1 MKKKLIYTITLTCM
15 LLVACSDDFTEI
27 APTGALSDEA
37 LQNAVGIDLKLT
49 AAYSAMDGERVNA
62 LGEGVSRGGD
72 NWWTDVVSDDAHRGS
87 TDGDNTELFQ
97 LETLDWQTGNSWFLG
112 RWSALF
118 GGVNQAN
125 AVLALI
131 DQVPDGDFSQQTGE
145 ALFLRGYFNFELQ
158 KFYGNVPFIS
168 LENAVNLEFNQPNPG
183 PIWAEIE
190 ADFQA
195 AIDNLGSE
203 RVTGRANSWVAK
215 AFLGKAYLYQEKWD
229 EAFALLNEV
238 VTEGP
243 YALNDEYVNNFN
255 LVGENSSEAVFSIE
269 FVADDGRS
277 YNGNGAGTLNFPGG
291 GPLGTCC
298 GFYQPTQD
306 LVNAYQTDGSGL
318 PLLDTFADTDVT
330 SDYGI
335 ESYELDAEGT
345 IIEDADG
352 NPVATPFDLHTGPL
366 DPRLD
371 YTVSRRGVDYNGFG
385 NNPGK
390 AWIRATFADVS
401 GPYLPK
407 KNVYQA
413 DEVDANR
420 GTGGWG
426 SDWSGINYNIMR
438 FADVLLLAAEAA
450 VEKSSPDLPLAL
462 EYVNR
467 VRNRAKNMTYVQAL
481 DNNNVAIP
489 DTDAANYQIE
499 PYASFP
505 DQAFARKAVR
515 FERRLELGMEGHRL
529 FDLRRWGVAEEVINT
544 YIANEAED
552 INQSDYGRFGTYT
565 DKYNLFPIPLTAIDQ
580 SGNILDQNPLY

>member
-1 MKKKLIYTITLTCM
+1 M
-15 LLVACSDDFTEI
+15 LLVACSDDFTDI

-37 LQNAVGIDLKLT
+37 LQNATGVDLKLT
-49 AAYSAMDGERVNA
+49 AAYSAMDGERVNR
-62 LGEGVSRGGD
+62 LGEGVSAGGD
-72 NWWTDVVSDDAHRGS
+72 NWWADVIADDAHRGS

-125 AVLALI
+125 AVLTLI
-131 DQVPDGDFSQQTGE
+131 DQVPDGDFTQQTGE
-145 ALFLRGYFNFELQ
+145 ALFLRGYFNFQLQ

-168 LENAVNLEFNQPNPG
+168 VENAVNLEFNQPNPG
-183 PIWAEIE
+183 PIWAQIE

-195 AIDNLGSE
+195 AIDNLGSDV
-203 RVTGRANSWVAK
+203 VTGRANSWVAK
-215 AFLGKAYLYQEKWD
+215 AFLGKVYLYQEKWD
-229 EAFALLNEV
+229 EAFTLLNEV

-243 YALNDEYVNNFN
+243 YSLSTEFVNNFN
-255 LVGENSSEAVFSIE
+255 LAGENSAEAIFSIE
-269 FVADDGRS
+269 FVADSGRS
-277 YNGNGAGTLNFPGG
+277 FNGNGAGTLNFPNP
-291 GPLGTCC
+291 GPLGSCC

-330 SDYGI
+330 SDYDI
-335 ESYELDAEGT
+335 ESDE
-345 IIEDADG
+345 
-352 NPVATPFDLHTGPL
+352 PFTLHTGPL

-390 AWIRATFADVS
+390 AWIRATFNDVS

-420 GTGGWG
+420 GIGGWG

-438 FADVLLLAAEAA
+438 FADLLLLAAEAS
-450 VEKSSPDLPLAL
+450 VEKSSPDLALAL
-462 EYVNR
+462 DYVNQ

-481 DNNNVAIP
+481 DDDNNAIP
-489 DTDAANYQIE
+489 DTDAANYQIN
-499 PYASFP
+499 PYDSFANQ
-505 DQAFARKAVR
+505 DFARKALR

-552 INQSDYGRFGTYT
+552 IYNSDYGRFKTYVE
-565 DKYNLFPIPLTAIDQ
+565 KFNLCPIPITAIDQ
-580 SGNILDQNPLY
+580 SGGILKQNTGF